1 MQDREE
7 SNPFGGLLPA
17 PPDPRDIEDRP
28 LTLRHRG
35 GMMTFERTRVMG
47 VLNVTPDSFSD
58 GERFLDPA
66 AAVEEAVRMAQDGA
80 DVIDIGGESTRPGS
94 AGVTAAEEWSRV
106 EPVLR
111 GLAGRLN
118 VPLCI
123 DTAKPEVAA
132 KAIAAGAQMV
142 NDVTGLRDPAM
153 RQLVAREGVAA
164 VIMHM
169 HGEPRTMQENPQY
182 EDVVDE
188 IHEFF
193 ELRLEDCE
201 GDGIPEDRLLIDPGI
216 GFGKTVQHNLEILK
230 RLEEFGDLDRPILV
244 GTSRKSF
251 IGKLVGGEPQE
262 RLEGSLASAVF
273 AVLAGAN
280 MVRVHDVAAHVRA
293 LRLVD
298 AILDA

>member
-35 GMMTFERTRVMG
+35 GVMTFERTRVMG
-47 VLNVTPDSFSD
+47 ALNVTPDSFSD
-58 GERFLDPA
+58 GGRFLDPA
-66 AAVEEAVRMAQDGA
+66 TAVEEAVRMAREGA

-94 AGVTAAEEWSRV
+94 AEVTAAEEWSRI

-111 GLAGRLN
+111 GLAGRLT
-118 VPLCI
+118 VPLSI
-123 DTAKPEVAA
+123 DTVKPEVAA

-169 HGEPRTMQENPQY
+169 QGEPRTMQENPQY
-182 EDVVDE
+182 EDVIDE

-193 ELRLEDCE
+193 ETRLEDCE
-201 GDGIPEDRLLIDPGI
+201 RDGIPEDRLLIDPGI

-230 RLEEFGDLDRPILV
+230 RLEEFGDLDRPILL

-251 IGKLVGGEPQE
+251 IGKLVGGEPRE